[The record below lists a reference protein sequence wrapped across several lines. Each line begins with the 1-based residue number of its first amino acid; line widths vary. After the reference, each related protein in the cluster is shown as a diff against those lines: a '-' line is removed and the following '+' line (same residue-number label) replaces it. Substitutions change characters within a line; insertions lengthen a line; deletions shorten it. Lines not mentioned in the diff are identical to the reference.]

1 MKEDDSMSVAVGQQ
15 APDAVLVG
23 GDRKAVK
30 ISDLRGKPTVLA
42 FFPAAFT
49 GTCTKEMCRFRDDLS
64 RYNSLNANV
73 VGISADT
80 PFVLAEFAKQNQLT
94 FPMLSDFNHEAMQ
107 AFGVYDGGF
116 LGGLLKGIARRSVFV
131 LDKNGKVVY
140 TWIADAPGEPPY
152 DQVQAAVQ
160 QAQ

>member
-1 MKEDDSMSVAVGQQ
+1 MSVAVGQQ
-15 APDAVLVG
+15 APDAVLIS

-49 GTCTKEMCRFRDDLS
+49 GTCTKEMCRFRDDLA
-64 RYNSLNANV
+64 RFNTLNANV
-73 VGISADT
+73 IGISADT

-107 AFGVYDGGF
+107 AFGVLDGGF

-131 LDKNGKVVY
+131 LDKDGRVAYVWLSD
-140 TWIADAPGEPPY
+140 TPGTEPPY
-152 DQVQAAVQ
+152 EDVQAAVQ
-160 QAQ
+160 KLH